1 LRAGS
6 RIIPRDDD
14 RMRFGARRPH
24 GFQIHPHKFRV
35 GRYRHMA
42 YILALVAIASGA
54 LTTYCYDRDA
64 HPLARLAA
72 GTCTGLAAL
81 GLVGFVCA
89 SFLGLTP
96 ASLFISAVII
106 AAPLALLL
114 KGEWRARVRFDLAA
128 AWRDVSRAQA
138 SIGVLILFAASALIF
153 WQVFERAMF
162 VRGGEVFT
170 GVDNNLGDLPFHLS
184 IITGFVYGENFPP
197 VHPEYAGA
205 RLTYPFIVDFV
216 AAMFVRAGATL
227 EGALFLEN
235 FLLALAL
242 VALLYRFALKL
253 TGGDRLAALITPAL
267 ALLSGGLGWLVFAR
281 EWSGG
286 NLGLFELLGRLSRDY
301 TITSDGAFRWGNAIT
316 TLLVPQRGLLLGL
329 PLALVVITQWWLA
342 LTEEEDG
349 EKGKGEGIREEERVK
364 GKGEGGKEAEANVA
378 GRKGKAGKK
387 AKRAATTAAAP
398 PLPAFNL
405 FPLPFALSPAV
416 ARMIGA
422 GLVAGLLPLG
432 HAHSFVVL
440 MLMGG
445 CLALLFP
452 RWRAWFIFF
461 ACALL
466 VAAPQ
471 MWWATR
477 GSAARAGSFFG
488 WQFGWDR
495 GEQNP
500 FWFWFMNT
508 GLFIP
513 LLVAALAW
521 LAWRGRELVAAPRR
535 LLLFY
540 LPFTLLFIISNAGK
554 ISPWVWDNIKVLYY
568 WYIASVPLVALLLAR
583 LWRLHAATRAL
594 AVFLLLTLTAA
605 GALDVWRVV
614 SEASEQREFDRRGV
628 EFAEIIKAETA
639 PRSLILHAPTYN
651 HPVYLTGR
659 RALMGYAGH
668 LWSQGIDYAPREAE
682 LKRMYAGAPDAQ
694 SLLAKHGVEYIVV
707 SPLERSATRVNEQF
721 FRHFT
726 KVGETGGYTLYK
738 VARQ

>member
-1 LRAGS
+1 
-6 RIIPRDDD
+6 
-14 RMRFGARRPH
+14 MEF
-24 GFQIHPHKFRV
+24 
-35 GRYRHMA
+35 
-42 YILALVAIASGA
+42 ILALVAIASGT
-54 LTTYCYDRDA
+54 LVTYLYDHDA
-64 HPLARLAA
+64 RPFARLAA

-81 GLVGFVCA
+81 GLVGFIFA

-96 ASLFISAVII
+96 ASIVLSAVVV
-106 AAPLALLL
+106 AAPLALLS
-114 KGEWRARVRFDLAA
+114 KAEWRARVGFN
-128 AWRDVSRAQA
+128 VSSAFTRPQTATQGEFILSA
-138 SIGVLILFAASALIF
+138 VLKFVLFVACAFVF
-153 WQVFERAMF
+153 WQVFGRAMF
-162 VRGGEVFT
+162 VRNGEVFT

-227 EGALFLEN
+227 EDALFLEN
-235 FLLALAL
+235 FVLALAL
-242 VALLYRFALKL
+242 VGLLYRFALLL
-253 TGGDRLAALITPAL
+253 TRDRVAALITPAL
-267 ALLSGGLGWLVFAR
+267 ALFSGGLGWWVFAR

-286 NLGLFELLGRLSRDY
+286 SLGLFELLGRLPHDY
-301 TITSDGAFRWGNAIT
+301 TITSGGAFRWGNAIT

-342 LTEEEDG
+342 TGTEEE
-349 EKGKGEGIREEERVK
+349 
-364 GKGEGGKEAEANVA
+364 EAEARRAA
-378 GRKGKAGKK
+378 GERTEEAKGGGRRGKAGKK
-387 AKRAATTAAAP
+387 SKRVSTMTEPPAP
-398 PLPAFNL
+398 R
-405 FPLPFALSPAV
+405 LSFLSFSVSPQV

-422 GLVAGLLPLG
+422 GVVAGLLPLA

-461 ACALL
+461 AVAL
-466 VAAPQ
+466 VIAAPQ

-495 GEQNP
+495 GEQDVL
-500 FWFWFMNT
+500 WFWFKNT

-513 LLVAALAW
+513 LLVGAVGW
-521 LAWRGRELVAAPRR
+521 LAWRGRDAATGSKR

-540 LPFTLLFIISNAGK
+540 LPFTLLFVISNAGK

-583 LWRLHAATRAL
+583 LWRLHVATRVA
-594 AVFLLLTLTAA
+594 AVVLLLTLTAA

-614 SEASEQREFDRRGV
+614 SEASEQREFDVKGV
-628 EFAEIIKAETA
+628 AFAEVVKANTA

-668 LWSQGIDYAPREAE
+668 LWSQGIDYLPREAE
-682 LKRMYAGAPDAQ
+682 LRRMYAGAADAE
-694 SLLAKHGVEYIVV
+694 SLLAKHGVEYVVV
-707 SPLERSATRVNEQF
+707 SPLERGAVPVNEQF
-721 FRHFT
+721 FRRFT
-726 KVGETGGYTLYK
+726 KVGETGGYSLYK
-738 VARQ
+738 VTQR